1 MNELNENNKTIKPSL
16 SNSNLRQETNKKLEV
31 ISDLTITKDL
41 PFNMLNLF
49 IEHLKEKTYK
59 INEYIIKQ
67 NDPIT
72 DIYLI
77 IKGKF
82 ILSLNHQ
89 VQFDVEH
96 DINTFINYQNITK
109 EPFNTERNY
118 EITGKINTT
127 NELDLFIYDIRNFF
141 GDIEMLANYDKS
153 LFNVKAAEDFSVLGI
168 IDRNIFL
175 EIIEKVKEEFRI
187 DVEKK
192 LDMIQERIMDILNQ
206 KIDLNFDKLKVN
218 KERISYQLSINHNYK
233 LIIEKLN
240 KIKKK
245 LGNNKNIKSN
255 KINQLKLHSKP
266 KAFNRKRNS
275 IIQNHNNKNKYIL
288 NKRNKPVINRSQSVL
303 DINNYEKKVMNL
315 FQFPTVLKND
325 TKIIFDKFFNGI
337 FDRHNIKKF
346 NLDKIKVDYD
356 PVYLTKFRNISKLEP
371 QKKFEFLYHVKNH
384 LEERFKT
391 PKNINNK
398 SNIRQLVTMY
408 NYYITNKNQS
418 KTSSKW
424 SGYITDNEKI
434 INRSFG
440 VLNPEIKNN
449 LIKKALE
456 APVKNK
462 KKSIQRKNPIKLDI
476 IKFNSSF
483 LNNYSLSNNKNINK
497 KIKSNKLFFNSIISE
512 EIKKNTFNWNP
523 KLDFFNNMNN
533 TMNNNISNNMNNN
546 TNSIENNKKL
556 LEQNKKENYNKNINN
571 TNTLNKTRKRLSIAQ
586 NLSSNT
592 MFKNVRMKSKNIIEL
607 LLKNKCETTKN
618 QMLKIFHKKSNSE
631 NSNNDILLKIN
642 NNIDLRNEDFIKN
655 FYIKKKFGRANTF
668 LIKK

>member
-59 INEYIIKQ
+59 KNEYIIRQ

-72 DIYLI
+72 DIFLI

-153 LFNVKAAEDFSVLGI
+153 LFNVKAAEDFSVLGV

-175 EIIEKVKEEFRI
+175 EIIEKVKEEFKG
-187 DVEKK
+187 DVENK

-255 KINQLKLHSKP
+255 KINQLKLHSKLKP
-266 KAFNRKRNS
+266 FNRKRNS
-275 IIQNHNNKNKYIL
+275 IIQNHNNKNKYNL
-288 NKRNKPVINRSQSVL
+288 NKRNKPIINRSQSVL

-356 PVYLTKFRNISKLEP
+356 PVYLH
-371 QKKFEFLYHVKNH
+371 Y
-384 LEERFKT
+384 
-391 PKNINNK
+391 
-398 SNIRQLVTMY
+398 
-408 NYYITNKNQS
+408 
-418 KTSSKW
+418 
-424 SGYITDNEKI
+424 
-434 INRSFG
+434 
-440 VLNPEIKNN
+440 
-449 LIKKALE
+449 
-456 APVKNK
+456 
-462 KKSIQRKNPIKLDI
+462 
-476 IKFNSSF
+476 
-483 LNNYSLSNNKNINK
+483 
-497 KIKSNKLFFNSIISE
+497 
-512 EIKKNTFNWNP
+512 
-523 KLDFFNNMNN
+523 
-533 TMNNNISNNMNNN
+533 
-546 TNSIENNKKL
+546 
-556 LEQNKKENYNKNINN
+556 
-571 TNTLNKTRKRLSIAQ
+571 
-586 NLSSNT
+586 
-592 MFKNVRMKSKNIIEL
+592 L
-607 LLKNKCETTKN
+607 LL
-618 QMLKIFHKKSNSE
+618 
-631 NSNNDILLKIN
+631 
-642 NNIDLRNEDFIKN
+642 
-655 FYIKKKFGRANTF
+655 
-668 LIKK
+668 

>member
-16 SNSNLRQETNKKLEV
+16 SNSNIRQETNKKLEV

-59 INEYIIKQ
+59 KNEYIIKQ

-82 ILSLNHQ
+82 TLSLNHQ

-153 LFNVKAAEDFSVLGI
+153 LFNVKAAEDFSVLGV

-175 EIIEKVKEEFRI
+175 EIIEKVKEEFRV
-187 DVEKK
+187 DVENK

-240 KIKKK
+240 KIKKNI
-245 LGNNKNIKSN
+245 GNNKNIKSN
-255 KINQLKLHSKP
+255 KINQLKIHGKL

-275 IIQNHNNKNKYIL
+275 IIQNHNSKTKYNL

-303 DINNYEKKVMNL
+303 DINNYERKVMNL

-418 KTSSKW
+418 KTNSKW
-424 SGYITDNEKI
+424 SGYITDNEHI

-462 KKSIQRKNPIKLDI
+462 KKIIQKKNPIKLDI

-533 TMNNNISNNMNNN
+533 TINNNISNNLNNN

-556 LEQNKKENYNKNINN
+556 LEQNKKENYNKNNNN
-571 TNTLNKTRKRLSIAQ
+571 TNPLNKNMKRFSIAQ
-586 NLSSNT
+586 NLSNNT

-607 LLKNKCETTKN
+607 LLKNKCETTKS

-631 NSNNDILLKIN
+631 NINNDILLKIN